1 MRYEKSC
8 GAVIYRQANGLRE
21 YLLVQNKKPGAKGH
35 WGFPKGHTEEGE
47 TEEETAR
54 REILEETG
62 LSVDDF
68 VKGFRV
74 VTHYSPA
81 PDVEKDVVYFLCE
94 ADGDI
99 AIQEC
104 EIADYKWLSYDDAKT
119 AITFD
124 CSILDKAESFLTK

>member
-1 MRYEKSC
+1 MKYEKSC
-8 GAVIYRQANGLRE
+8 GAVIWREENGKRE

-35 WGFPKGHTEEGE
+35 WGFPKGHIEQAE

-62 LSVDDF
+62 LAVGEF
-68 VKGFRV
+68 FEGFRI

-81 PDVEKDVVYFLCE
+81 PNIEKDVVYFLTK

-99 AIQEC
+99 TLQEC
-104 EIADYKWLSYDDAKT
+104 EIADYKWLSYEDAK
-119 AITFD
+119 AFLTFD
-124 CSILDKAESFLTK
+124 HSVLDKAESFLTK